1 MSYLYSKE
9 NARKDKNNK
18 DINVECGKADSK
30 EKLKRQVISI
40 KTEKNNFLS
49 HEISETRTFGKNT
62 DTFFVEHSFLC
73 IFCNFSN
80 QC

>member
-1 MSYLYSKE
+1 MQKNIILIVVRLQKMSYLYYT
-9 NARKDKNNK
+9 
-18 DINVECGKADSK
+18 K
-30 EKLKRQVISI
+30 EKLKRQAISI

-62 DTFFVEHSFLC
+62 DTFFVEYSFLC